1 MISTRPSRR
10 ALALTIWFFVFL
22 LGSSPAYAHGV
33 GGRQDLPLPLNF
45 FIVGAGIVIVIS
57 FVLLEMLWRS
67 PRLQAGPKE
76 RPLPG
81 GPLWQGLG
89 LLSALLGLVWL
100 GLVVADGFVGE
111 SGGSSSPIL
120 VWIGFWLII
129 PFLSAVFGNLYAS
142 FSPWRTLGPIFGTG
156 SRTSSKGIWPAVVV
170 FFVFAWLELIP
181 TFGGQ
186 ATTLA
191 AVAIGYSLWLF
202 GWTYAL
208 GTDGG
213 LLAADVFTTY
223 NRLIS
228 AIAPIGRN
236 KEGIAVW
243 RGWLRA
249 LPVLPQWPGLT
260 WFVLIM
266 IGTVTYDGLSG
277 APIWRQWFGGLAFNV
292 GFNTIAMASII
303 AIVAL
308 GYFGSTAAAAR
319 LSETDRTGIDV
330 ANSFA
335 HTLVPIALA
344 YAFAH
349 YFTLVIFEGQLL
361 FRAASDPFGL
371 GWDLFG
377 TAERAIDF
385 TILPT
390 ALIWW
395 IQLVTIVTG
404 HIVGVVL
411 AHDRALAEFPART
424 AVKTQWAML
433 VLMVALTGIGLFVLA
448 EG

>member
-1 MISTRPSRR
+1 M
-10 ALALTIWFFVFL
+10 
-22 LGSSPAYAHGV
+22 
-33 GGRQDLPLPLNF
+33 
-45 FIVGAGIVIVIS
+45 
-57 FVLLEMLWRS
+57 
-67 PRLQAGPKE
+67 
-76 RPLPG
+76 
-81 GPLWQGLG
+81 
-89 LLSALLGLVWL
+89 
-100 GLVVADGFVGE
+100 
-111 SGGSSSPIL
+111 
-120 VWIGFWLII
+120 
-129 PFLSAVFGNLYAS
+129 
-142 FSPWRTLGPIFGTG
+142 
-156 SRTSSKGIWPAVVV
+156 
-170 FFVFAWLELIP
+170 
-181 TFGGQ
+181 
-186 ATTLA
+186 
-191 AVAIGYSLWLF
+191 
-202 GWTYAL
+202 
-208 GTDGG
+208 
-213 LLAADVFTTY
+213 
-223 NRLIS
+223 
-228 AIAPIGRN
+228 
-236 KEGIAVW
+236 
-243 RGWLRA
+243 
-249 LPVLPQWPGLT
+249 
-260 WFVLIM
+260 
-266 IGTVTYDGLSG
+266 
-277 APIWRQWFGGLAFNV
+277 
-292 GFNTIAMASII
+292 
-303 AIVAL
+303 
-308 GYFGSTAAAAR
+308 
-319 LSETDRTGIDV
+319 